1 MSESKYPTIGGKVT
15 RAEAFAK
22 MMHHLREAQD
32 MAAVVGHLY
41 LSEGDKLSEAM
52 GKSWILISE
61 LIKRVIDQ
69 IIVMAKGQ
77 FN

>member
-1 MSESKYPTIGGKVT
+1 MSDFKYPTIGGRVT
-15 RAEAFAK
+15 KAEAFAK

-52 GKSWILISE
+52 GKSWIVISE
-61 LIKRVIDQ
+61 LIKRMTNQ
-69 IIVMAKGQ
+69 IIQMAKGQ